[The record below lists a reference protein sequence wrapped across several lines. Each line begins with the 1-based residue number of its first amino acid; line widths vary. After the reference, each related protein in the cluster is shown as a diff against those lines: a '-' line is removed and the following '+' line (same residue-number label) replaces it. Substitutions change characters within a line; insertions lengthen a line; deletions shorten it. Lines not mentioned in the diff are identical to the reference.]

1 MPVLSTDHAKIDSS
15 VKMSGP
21 FSYKE
26 SFPPYL
32 GTVYVHRETTFNNP
46 SPGAYYDYSSA
57 VGSNLMTPM
66 TAETIQGISDR
77 DTVRSKSKTQRREI
91 RKMWRKALH
100 EAERK
105 VMEAQERWM
114 NQSELLN
121 VHREE
126 EKLDRQRHEISG
138 EMFEQGKIE

>member
-1 MPVLSTDHAKIDSS
+1 M
-15 VKMSGP
+15 
-21 FSYKE
+21 
-26 SFPPYL
+26 
-32 GTVYVHRETTFNNP
+32 
-46 SPGAYYDYSSA
+46 
-57 VGSNLMTPM
+57 GSNLMTPM

-77 DTVRSKSKTQRREI
+77 DTVRSKSKTQRRKI
-91 RKMWRKALH
+91 RKMWRKALR